1 MVIGW
6 NFEKGFQ
13 HNALVSFANTVTKLF
28 GKNLLQQSEHAKLKN
43 STKKSANFH
52 MKKNPTKYEVING
65 TKYSRM
71 DQVKFV
77 EDSL

>member
-1 MVIGW
+1 MMVVCW
-6 NFEKGFQ
+6 NLEKDFQ
-13 HNALVSFANTVTKLF
+13 HNALVCFANTVTKLF

-43 STKKSANFH
+43 STKKLANFH
-52 MKKNPTKYEVING
+52 EKKKTKYEVING